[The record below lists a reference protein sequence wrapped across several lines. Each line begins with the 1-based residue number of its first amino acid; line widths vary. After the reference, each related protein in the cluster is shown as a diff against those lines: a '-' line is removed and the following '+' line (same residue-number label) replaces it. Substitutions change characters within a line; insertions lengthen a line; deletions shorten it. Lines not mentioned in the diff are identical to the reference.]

1 MLSKNLTC
9 WSQFLYSYFPSSCCP
24 SKAELL
30 LLIEINQ
37 LMIDSLAAI
46 AYAPGLAKPAK
57 LYAQEYISKP
67 IISLNQ
73 AISLVTDTL
82 EIRIAA

>member
-1 MLSKNLTC
+1 M
-9 WSQFLYSYFPSSCCP
+9 
-24 SKAELL
+24 
-30 LLIEINQ
+30 IEINQ

-73 AISLVTDTL
+73 TISLVTDTL

>member
-1 MLSKNLTC
+1 
-9 WSQFLYSYFPSSCCP
+9 
-24 SKAELL
+24 
-30 LLIEINQ
+30 
-37 LMIDSLAAI
+37 MIDSLAAI

>member
-1 MLSKNLTC
+1 M
-9 WSQFLYSYFPSSCCP
+9 
-24 SKAELL
+24 
-30 LLIEINQ
+30 IGINQ

-73 AISLVTDTL
+73 TISLVTDML
-82 EIRIAA
+82 EIRPAA